1 MEIVVSQQDRQKILR
16 GYLDTTGSEALTS
29 MPRRGRKRQVVL
41 EHIVQVFEPGRRYT
55 EIEVNRMLRPVWSDV
70 AALRRYLV
78 DHGLLDRSD
87 GLYWR
92 CGGPVSTELTG

>member
-1 MEIVVSQQDRQKILR
+1 MDVLAGERERARILR
-16 GYLDTTGSEALTS
+16 AYFGDDAGSALMT
-29 MPRRGRKRQVVL
+29 MPRRGRKRQIVLDYVV
-41 EHIVQVFEPGRRYT
+41 QCFEPGTKYT
-55 EIEVNRMLRPVWSDV
+55 EIEVNRTLRPIWADV

-92 CGGPVSTELTG
+92 CGGPVPIA

>member
-1 MEIVVSQQDRQKILR
+1 MASQHERDKILR
-16 GYLDTTGSEALTS
+16 GYLTDGGGERLSS

-41 EHIVQVFEPGRRYT
+41 EHVVQSFEPGRRYT
-55 EIEVNRMLRPVWSDV
+55 EIEVNRTLRPVWPDV

-92 CGGPVSTELTG
+92 CGGPVLVEPDA

>member
-1 MEIVVSQQDRQKILR
+1 MRIVASQQERIKVLR
-16 GYLDTTGSEALTS
+16 GYLDEDGVGLTC

-41 EHIVQVFEPGRRYT
+41 EHVVQAFEPGLRYT
-55 EIEVNRMLRPVWSDV
+55 EIQVNGILRPIWSDV

-92 CGGPVSTELTG
+92 CGGPVQVEADR